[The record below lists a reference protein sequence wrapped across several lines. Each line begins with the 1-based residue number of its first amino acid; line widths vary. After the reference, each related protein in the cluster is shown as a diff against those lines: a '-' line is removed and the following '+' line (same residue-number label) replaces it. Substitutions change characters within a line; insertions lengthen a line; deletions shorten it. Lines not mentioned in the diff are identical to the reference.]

1 MRAAVV
7 LAVLGSSVPLVAA
20 GRPRFLDECSVGGV
34 LEYFTCRKYLHE
46 ACISDLEE
54 QAAAFCRSYI
64 DADAAKTVTVV
75 VTTEL
80 PPVTVL
86 TTVVATAETTETE
99 LT

>member
-7 LAVLGSSVPLVAA
+7 LAVGSSVPLVAA